1 MIQQRQPNSNMS
13 FAKEMRAGRLAA
25 AWVASALIILT
36 FDILWCSLTTFRS
49 LSFAPTWL
57 FAIFGATTVA
67 LPAALA
73 PRRPWIQLTVWL
85 ILIGVMTAN
94 MMYYRTYF
102 TAIPAAS
109 YAMAGNLADFKGS
122 VTDSLAWTDI
132 ILPLE
137 AIAGWVWM
145 RRRRCVASRPVRLC
159 AAAFGVTGV
168 LAFVSSIPYG
178 GPAAHIRRLS
188 QECYYANCPPVI
200 YTIAAPPVVELLEAA
215 EPLTESQRL
224 ELENWLAEHERLS
237 GMPDSTSAAG
247 AGRSLV
253 YIFLESLETW
263 PVGLEIEGQ
272 RVTPFIDS
280 LIADSVTTYIP
291 NLVTQVGAGR
301 SIDAQLLLLAG
312 LLPMERDVAA
322 MSRPDNVYYTIPKAM
337 KETAPTRSYLLTGD
351 KASVWNQARVARSFG
366 IDTLLDASS
375 WEMTEKIG
383 NPPKLAD
390 GALFSQIVDRMRSG
404 EIMPEGERAYVQI
417 VGYSGHN
424 PWRIPEERRRLHLT
438 GSYPDKFADYLTA
451 MNYVD
456 GALEPLV
463 GYLRSRADADSITI
477 VITGDH
483 EGLAS
488 YRSAMTADEVTG
500 GIVDP
505 AEHTP
510 LIVVNSPRPG
520 VLAAEAGQVD
530 AYATLLDIMG
540 LGGYEWRGMG
550 VSLLSGA
557 HSGEAVGRDGTGSA
571 DPHLLAARH
580 VSDLIIRHNMLA
592 GDKMAGK

>member
-1 MIQQRQPNSNMS
+1 MIPQRHQKNKMS

-25 AWVASALIILT
+25 AWVVSALIFLT

-49 LSFAPTWL
+49 LGFAPTWL
-57 FAIFGATTVA
+57 FAMFGATAVA

-73 PRRPWIQLTVWL
+73 PRRAWVQLIVWL
-85 ILIGVMTAN
+85 IIIGVMTAN

-137 AIAGWVWM
+137 AIAGWLWM
-145 RRRRCVASRPVRLC
+145 LRRRCVTMRPVRVWTMAF
-159 AAAFGVTGV
+159 AATGV

-178 GPAAHIRRLS
+178 GPAAHIRKLA
-188 QECYYANCPPVI
+188 QECYYANCPPVV
-200 YTIAAPPVVELLEAA
+200 YTIAAPPVVELMTAS
-215 EPLTESQRL
+215 EPLTDAQHL
-224 ELENWLAEHERLS
+224 EVENWLKEHEKLS
-237 GMPDSTSAAG
+237 GMPDNSSDAG
-247 AGRSLV
+247 VERSLV

-280 LIADSVTTYIP
+280 LLTDSTTTYIP

-312 LLPMERDVAA
+312 LLPMEHDVAA
-322 MSRPDNVYYTIPKAM
+322 MSRPDNVYFTIPKAM
-337 KETAPTRSYLLTGD
+337 KEAAPTRSYLLTGD
-351 KASVWNQARVARSFG
+351 KASVWNQARMARSFG

-390 GALFSQIVDRMRSG
+390 GALFSQIVERMRSG
-404 EIMPEGERAYVQI
+404 EVMPEGERAYVQI

-438 GSYPDKFADYLTA
+438 GSYPDKFVDYLTA

-463 GYLRSRADADSITI
+463 SYLRSRRDADNITI

-488 YRSAMTADEVTG
+488 YRDAMTADAVTG
-500 GIVDP
+500 KIVDSS
-505 AEHTP
+505 EHTP
-510 LIVVNSPRPG
+510 LIVVNSPQPG
-520 VLAAEAGQVD
+520 VLDAEAGQVD
-530 AYATLLDIMG
+530 AYTTVLDLMG
-540 LGGYEWRGMG
+540 LGGYVWRGMG
-550 VSLLSGA
+550 VSLLSPE
-557 HSGEAVGRDGTGSA
+557 HIGEAIGRDGIGSN
-571 DPHLLAARH
+571 DPHLLGARH

-592 GDKMAGK
+592 GDKMAVK

>member
-1 MIQQRQPNSNMS
+1 MIQQRQPNNKF
-13 FAKEMRAGRLAA
+13 FANKMGAGRLAA
-25 AWVASALIILT
+25 AWVVSALIFLT

-49 LSFAPTWL
+49 LGFAPTWL
-57 FAIFGATTVA
+57 FALLGATVVS
-67 LPAALA
+67 LPSALA
-73 PRRPWIQLTVWL
+73 PRRTWVQAAVWL
-85 ILIGVMTAN
+85 IIIGFMTAN

-109 YAMAGNLADFKGS
+109 YLMAGNLADFKGS

-137 AIAGWVWM
+137 VLAGWMWL
-145 RRRRCVASRPVRLC
+145 RRRQCTPRQPLRLWG
-159 AAAFGVTGV
+159 AALAATGV
-168 LAFVSSIPYG
+168 GAFVSSLPYG
-178 GPAAHIRRLS
+178 GPAAHIRKLS
-188 QECYYANCPPVI
+188 QECYYANCPPVV
-200 YTIAAPPVVELLEAA
+200 YTLAAPPVVELMTAS
-215 EPLTESQRL
+215 EPLTDSQRL
-224 ELENWLAEHERLS
+224 EVDRWLAEHAALS
-237 GMPDSTSAAG
+237 GRPDSASVSIAP
-247 AGRSLV
+247 GRSLV

-280 LIADSVTTYIP
+280 LLADSTTTYIP
-291 NLVTQVGAGR
+291 KLVTQVGAGR
-301 SIDAQLLLLAG
+301 SIDAQLMLLAG
-312 LLPMERDVAA
+312 MLPMERDVAA
-322 MSRPDNVYYTIPKAM
+322 MSRPENIYFTLPKAM
-337 KETAPTRSYLLTGD
+337 KESGPARSYLLTGD

-366 IDTLLDASS
+366 IDTLVDASS
-375 WEMTEKIG
+375 WKMTEKIG

-390 GALFSQIVDRMRSG
+390 GALFSQIVDCMRRG

-424 PWRIPEERRRLHLT
+424 PWKIPEEQRRLRLT
-438 GSYPDKFADYLTA
+438 GKYPDKFADYITA

-463 GYLRSRADADSITI
+463 KYLRSRPDADSITI

-488 YRSAMTADEVTG
+488 YRDAMTADAVTG
-500 GIVDP
+500 AIVDSV
-505 AEHTP
+505 EHTP

-520 VLAAEAGQVD
+520 VLDAEAGQVD
-530 AYATLLDIMG
+530 AYTTVLDLMG
-540 LGGYEWRGMG
+540 LGGYRWRGMG
-550 VSLLSGA
+550 LSLLSEA
-557 HSGEAVGRDGTGSA
+557 HPGEAVRRDGTGSS

-592 GDKMAGK
+592 GDKMAEK